1 MGRAPV
7 AGYVGS
13 MHRRLSADDS
23 AFQQRMRDYFTT
35 EFPQDLRQK
44 VTAGDKL
51 SPEDVRRSQATLA
64 QAGLATPGWPTEWG
78 GQDWTALQKHIWNSE
93 LQAAGVPPPLPFNAS
108 MVGPVIATF
117 GSEELKQR
125 FLPQT
130 ATAEIW
136 WCQGFSEPGAG
147 SDLAS
152 LRTTAVR
159 DGDAYVVNGQKTWTT
174 LGQHADWMFALVRTD
189 PDAPKKQ
196 AGISFLLLDMR
207 SEGVSVRPIRTL
219 DGGEEVNEVF
229 LDDVRVPAD
238 QLVGEENHGWDYA
251 KFLLGN
257 ERVGVANTGLIK
269 RWLAELKEH
278 AQQVR
283 QGDGTLLDD
292 PAIGVRFADLESQ
305 LVALEL
311 TVVRV
316 SGGSEDGRPNP
327 ASSILKLCGSQLQQ
341 EVLELAIDISGPM
354 GLVWDELESV
364 PAWAGRSV
372 PTYLNYR
379 KATIYGGSS
388 EVQRGIVAATILGL
402 KG

>member
-1 MGRAPV
+1 MQ
-7 AGYVGS
+7 
-13 MHRRLSADDS
+13 RRLSADES
-23 AFQQRMRDYFTT
+23 AFQQRMRDYFTQ
-35 EFPQDLRQK
+35 EFPAHLREK
-44 VTAGDKL
+44 VTSGRKL
-51 SPEDVRRSQATLA
+51 TPEDIRLSQSTLA
-64 QAGLATPGWPTEWG
+64 AAGLATPGWPTEWG
-78 GQDWTALQKHIWNSE
+78 GQDWTPLQKHIWNSE
-93 LQAAGVPPPLPFNAS
+93 LQSAGVPPPLPFNAS

-125 FLPQT
+125 FLPRT

-147 SDLAS
+147 SDLAA

-159 DGDAYVVNGQKTWTT
+159 EGDEYVVNGQKTWTT

-196 AGISFLLLDMR
+196 AGISFILLDMK
-207 SEGVSVRPIRTL
+207 SEGITVRPIRTI
-219 DGGEEVNEVF
+219 DGDTEVNEVF
-229 LDDVRVPAD
+229 FDNVRVPAD
-238 QLVGEENHGWDYA
+238 QLVGEENRGWDYA

-283 QGDGTLLDD
+283 LGDGSLLDD
-292 PAIGVRFADLESQ
+292 PAIAARFVDLESQ
-305 LVALEL
+305 LMGLEL

-316 SGGSEDGRPNP
+316 SGGSENGRPNP

-341 EVLELAIDISGPM
+341 EVLELAVDISGPM
-354 GLVWDELESV
+354 ALIWDELESV
-364 PAWAGRSV
+364 PGWAARSV